1 MKRLKGRPA
10 TAPALDRALTL
21 VVTALAIIGGASP
34 AAAQLRPLE
43 PAPWEMLQPG
53 RRAEA
58 TLGAAVLYG
67 QRASLA
73 GTEGRLLEAGNFA
86 IRLRFDRIVLEGA
99 GTLYRRLDDEVV
111 ITPPMAETH
120 PSDGDGRSDTG
131 DYRVSTIV
139 RLNSLESRTIALLRF
154 GTRLPTTN
162 NRVGLER
169 DQTDFFA
176 LLGLGHTFNGLRL
189 GAEAGVGINGTRDP
203 TYEQSDVAV
212 YALSAEYGAGVLRPT
227 ASFIGHFDGLKNGSA
242 RGSEDLKELRLGLQ
256 AHGGPWRVQLQ
267 GIKGFE
273 TFSPD
278 YGAALTVGWI
288 R

>member
-1 MKRLKGRPA
+1 MQGRP
-10 TAPALDRALTL
+10 TRA
-21 VVTALAIIGGASP
+21 VTALAALAALGSNSP

-43 PAPWEMLQPG
+43 PAAWQMLEPG
-53 RRAEA
+53 RRAE
-58 TLGAAVLYG
+58 LVFGGAVLYG

-111 ITPPMAETH
+111 ITAPMVETH
-120 PSDGDGRSDTG
+120 PVDGDGRSDTG

-139 RLNSLESRTIALLRF
+139 RLNSLESPTVALLRF

-162 NRVGLER
+162 NREGLER

-176 LLGLGHTFNGLRL
+176 LLGLGHTFSALRV

-212 YALSAEYGAGVLRPT
+212 YALTAEYGAGVLQPT

-242 RGSEDLKELRLGLQ
+242 RGSEDLKELRFGLQ
-256 AHGGPWRVQLQ
+256 ARGRAWRLHLQ

-273 TFSPD
+273 TYSPD
-278 YGAALTVGWI
+278 YGFAITLGWI
-288 R
+288 S